1 MILEHVLLPVRPGRS
16 AEFEEAFAT
25 ARPLIEASVGFRG
38 LSLTR
43 GVEHPDTYLLLVE
56 WDSVDAHETGF
67 RGSPAYGKWSELL
80 HGFYDPFPTVT
91 HFGTRAST
99 GFRRGPRP
107 VTSMDGPHRQ
117 LSQRSTPTLW
127 GRLVA
132 HTFALP
138 GVVEGH
144 SSVSPAG
151 SRAVLLASRPQLLA
165 PETSLAPQGNPM
177 EPVHLHAVDDTSI
190 HLCLP
195 PERAAEL
202 CDRGWAEPHQYADY
216 GSEIMV
222 YGPRDESELEFV
234 VGLIAESVE
243 WATVRNIEARHQ

>member
-1 MILEHVLLPVRPGRS
+1 MILEHVILPVRAGRS
-16 AEFEEAFAT
+16 AEFEEAFAE
-25 ARPLIEASVGFRG
+25 ARALIEASAGFLG

-56 WDSVDAHETGF
+56 WSSVGAHETGF
-67 RGSPAYGKWSELL
+67 RGSPAYAKWSELL
-80 HGFYDPFPTVT
+80 HGFYDQFPTVT
-91 HFGTRAST
+91 HFGLRAKT
-99 GFRRGPRP
+99 EFRRGARP
-107 VTSMDGPHRQ
+107 GTSTDGPHRQ
-117 LSQRSTPTLW
+117 LSQRSTPALW

-132 HTFALP
+132 CTFALP
-138 GVVEGH
+138 GIVEGH
-144 SSVSPAG
+144 SAVSPAS
-151 SRAVLLASRPQLLA
+151 SRAVLLASRPELLA
-165 PETSLAPQGNPM
+165 PETSLAPPRNAV
-177 EPVHLHAVDDTSI
+177 EPVHLHGMDDTSI

-222 YGPRDESELEFV
+222 YGPRDESEVEFV

-243 WATVRNIEARHQ
+243 WATKSNAEESHQ

>member
-1 MILEHVLLPVRPGRS
+1 MILEHVVLPVRAGRS
-16 AEFEEAFAT
+16 AEFEEAFAE
-25 ARPLIEASVGFRG
+25 ARPLIEASAGFLG

-56 WDSVDAHETGF
+56 WTSVGAHETGF
-67 RGSPAYGKWSELL
+67 RGSPAYAKWSELL

-91 HFGTRAST
+91 HFGPRAST
-99 GFRRGPRP
+99 GFRCGPRL
-107 VTSMDGPHRQ
+107 VTSTDGPHRQ
-117 LSQRSTPTLW
+117 LSQRAMPALW

-132 HTFALP
+132 SSFALA

-144 SSVSPAG
+144 SAVSPAS
-151 SRAVLLASRPQLLA
+151 SRAVLLASRPELLA
-165 PETSLAPQGNPM
+165 PETSLAPPGNAV
-177 EPVHLHAVDDTSI
+177 EPVHLHGMDDTSI

-202 CDRGWAEPHQYADY
+202 CDRGWAEPHQYADH

-222 YGPRDESELEFV
+222 YGPRDEFELEFV
-234 VGLIAESVE
+234 VGLIAESVG
-243 WATVRNIEARHQ
+243 WATERNAEVSHR